1 MAFLV
6 GNEGAGTN
14 PYLIELAD
22 EPVKLPMSSELE
34 SLNVAVAH
42 GILSYE
48 AAQIQEELR

>member
-14 PYLIELAD
+14 PYFIELAD
-22 EPVKLPMSSELE
+22 ETVKIPMSSELE

-48 AAQIQEELR
+48 AAQIQEELK